1 MEDRDLQNR
10 KSNRRKRRI
19 KRKKNSIL
27 LKRIL
32 LALIVILFFYLIVR
46 GGIYLANKYMN
57 NSTVEEAPIVPPVKE
72 KEEGAGQEKAS
83 VKENKD
89 KENKVPSLSLDK
101 DKSKAKKEP
110 VDTNITSEGKMND
123 LEDRINDMISNKEIN
138 KELLSVSFFN
148 VNNNE
153 SKMINPQSYYKVEH
167 ANDFM
172 IAMDVYAVV
181 EDNSLEL
188 DDLIDIVEAN
198 SNAENDNS
206 EKKIP
211 RNYSIN
217 GLIELMIK
225 SKSNEARA
233 TLIKFI
239 EDQTSKNW
247 FDDINSRYGISISY
261 KNEMNIADAT
271 EMLRALFEQRKLS
284 VEERKE
290 LGGDIDRVYKYQDL
304 INMMT
309 SSSTNTSISRDIIAK
324 GQFGE
329 GFGNDYSTYTSMG
342 FVLKDPG
349 YVYVIISDHN
359 DKSVVYDTLKIIN
372 DWHNYY
378 NN

>member
-19 KRKKNSIL
+19 KRKKKSIL